1 MSTTKAMTY
10 NRWNNLR
17 TFEGRRGRLRPGELD
32 HLLPDP
38 PESLDFDS
46 WDSRVNMLYN
56 IQVST

>member
-1 MSTTKAMTY
+1 MTY

-56 IQVST
+56 IQVLT